1 MLRHSRNT
9 DNCHCAHSAG
19 NVKLLSLELLSRVF
33 EHECYTAWARG
44 ICRVLI
50 CWLLH
55 WLSSEPPQEPR
66 QIPNSLEHLL
76 FTPVM
81 GREGADPKHLAYWGL
96 PLWLSETKGRAEA
109 NATVAPHL
117 AQSVLAFLRLPY
129 TSANSKVGGV
139 GVAAQLAP
147 QAAKTGLDRR
157 RQAAVVSPLS
167 TPSVPT
173 PSLFF
178 PSRPPPVPISSPA
191 LIRPPPPPSLCTP
204 TSSCCLHLPKL
215 AASSFKAASL
225 IAF

>member
-1 MLRHSRNT
+1 MPRHSRNT

-96 PLWLSETKGRAEA
+96 PLWLSETQGRAEA

-117 AQSVLAFLRLPY
+117 AQRVLAFLRLPY
-129 TSANSKVGGV
+129 PSTNSKVGGV
-139 GVAAQLAP
+139 GVAAQLVP
-147 QAAKTGLDRR
+147 QAGKTGLDRR
-157 RQAAVVSPLS
+157 RQVAWSPHFPLLQFL
-167 TPSVPT
+167 PPF
-173 PSLFF
+173 FF
-178 PSRPPPVPISSPA
+178 PLPTAPSPRLFTCSDPPPSASQ
-191 LIRPPPPPSLCTP
+191 LLHTYLQLLPPPPQ
-204 TSSCCLHLPKL
+204 TSCL
-215 AASSFKAASL
+215 F
-225 IAF
+225 I